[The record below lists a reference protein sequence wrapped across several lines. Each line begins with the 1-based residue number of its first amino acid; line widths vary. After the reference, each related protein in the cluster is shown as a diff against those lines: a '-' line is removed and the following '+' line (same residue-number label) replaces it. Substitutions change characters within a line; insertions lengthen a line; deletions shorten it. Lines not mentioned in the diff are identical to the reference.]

1 MKTKNIIV
9 IVVTVLVL
17 AGAVLLF
24 CLTRG
29 DTAPDTPPELTETEN
44 TEPTIIEP
52 VITLIEDDKSR
63 DNKPT
68 GEDIPEIIIDV
79 AEHDNG
85 HRDTPSVVGEVY
97 INPGHKEDTSE

>member
-29 DTAPDTPPELTETEN
+29 DTAPDTPPEPTETED

-52 VITLIEDDKSR
+52 VITLIEDDK
-63 DNKPT
+63 NKENRPSGT
-68 GEDIPEIIIDV
+68 ETPEIIIDV

-85 HRDTPSVVGEVY
+85 HRDAPSVVGEVY
-97 INPGHKEDTSE
+97 INPGHKEDADE

>member
-29 DTAPDTPPELTETEN
+29 DTAPDTPPEPTETED
-44 TEPTIIEP
+44 TEPTITDPIIAP
-52 VITLIEDDKSR
+52 IEDEKHSQDEHPS
-63 DNKPT
+63 T
-68 GEDIPEIIIDV
+68 
-79 AEHDNG
+79 AEVVINVSDYDNG
-85 HRDTPSVVGEVY
+85 HRDTPSVSGDVY
-97 INPGHKEDTSE
+97 INPGRKEDNE